1 MPLLRFLA
9 LLFMLV
15 GLLASS
21 LLAVG
26 LLILML
32 RFWPLALA
40 IALALTLFGGLLR
53 RSDTAF
59 TTPSRTA

>member
-9 LLFMLV
+9 LLFV
-15 GLLASS
+15 FAGLLASS

-26 LLILML
+26 LLVLML

-40 IALALTLFGGLLR
+40 IALALALFGGLLR
-53 RSDTAF
+53 RSSTAF
-59 TTPSRTA
+59 SIPSKTA

>member
-9 LLFMLV
+9 LLFVLA

-21 LLAVG
+21 LLTVG
-26 LLILML
+26 LLMLML

-40 IALALTLFGGLLR
+40 TALALAIFGGLLR
-53 RSDTAF
+53 RFGTAF
-59 TTPSRTA
+59 STPSTTA

>member
-9 LLFMLV
+9 LLFV
-15 GLLASS
+15 FAGLLASS

-26 LLILML
+26 LLVLML

-40 IALALTLFGGLLR
+40 IVLTLALFSGLLR
-53 RSDTAF
+53 RSGTAF
-59 TTPSRTA
+59 TTPSTTA

>member
-9 LLFMLV
+9 VLFVFV

-26 LLILML
+26 LLVLML

-40 IALALTLFGGLLR
+40 IALALALFGKLLC
-53 RSDTAF
+53 RSGTAF
-59 TTPSRTA
+59 NTPSTTA

>member
-9 LLFMLV
+9 LLFV
-15 GLLASS
+15 FAGLLASS

-26 LLILML
+26 LLVLML

-40 IALALTLFGGLLR
+40 IALALALFGELLR
-53 RSDTAF
+53 RSGTAF
-59 TTPSRTA
+59 TTPSTTA

>member
-9 LLFMLV
+9 LLFVLV

-26 LLILML
+26 LLVLLL

-40 IALALTLFGGLLR
+40 IALALALFSGLLR
-53 RSDTAF
+53 RSSTAF
-59 TTPSRTA
+59 STPSTTA

>member
-1 MPLLRFLA
+1 MPLLRFIA
-9 LLFMLV
+9 SLFVFV

-26 LLILML
+26 LLVLML

-40 IALALTLFGGLLR
+40 IVLALVLFGRLLR

-59 TTPSRTA
+59 SASSATA

>member
-9 LLFMLV
+9 SLFVFV

-26 LLILML
+26 LLVLML

-40 IALALTLFGGLLR
+40 IVLALALFSGLLR
-53 RSDTAF
+53 RSGTTF
-59 TTPSRTA
+59 STPSTTA

>member
-9 LLFMLV
+9 LLFV
-15 GLLASS
+15 FAGLLTSS

-26 LLILML
+26 LLVLML

-40 IALALTLFGGLLR
+40 IVLALALFGGLLR
-53 RSDTAF
+53 RSGTAF
-59 TTPSRTA
+59 TTSSMTA

>member
-9 LLFMLV
+9 LLFV
-15 GLLASS
+15 FAGLLASS

-26 LLILML
+26 LLVLIL

-40 IALALTLFGGLLR
+40 IVLTLALFSGLLR
-53 RSDTAF
+53 RSGTTFSIPSTTA
-59 TTPSRTA
+59 

>member
-9 LLFMLV
+9 LLFV
-15 GLLASS
+15 FAGLLASS

-26 LLILML
+26 LLVLML

-40 IALALTLFGGLLR
+40 IALALALFGELLR
-53 RSDTAF
+53 RSGTAF
-59 TTPSRTA
+59 STPCTTA

>member
-9 LLFMLV
+9 SLFVFV

-26 LLILML
+26 LLVLML
-32 RFWPLALA
+32 RFWPLAVA

-53 RSDTAF
+53 RSGTAF
-59 TTPSRTA
+59 SAPSTTA

>member
-9 LLFMLV
+9 LLFMFV

-26 LLILML
+26 LLVLML
-32 RFWPLALA
+32 RCWPLALA
-40 IALALTLFGGLLR
+40 IVLALALFRGLLR
-53 RSDTAF
+53 RSGTVLS
-59 TTPSRTA
+59 TPSPTA

>member
-9 LLFMLV
+9 LLFV
-15 GLLASS
+15 FAGLLASS

-26 LLILML
+26 LLVLML

-40 IALALTLFGGLLR
+40 IALALALFGELLR
-53 RSDTAF
+53 RSGTAF
-59 TTPSRTA
+59 SHQSTTA

>member
-1 MPLLRFLA
+1 MPLLRFIA
-9 LLFMLV
+9 SLFEFV

-26 LLILML
+26 LLVLML

-40 IALALTLFGGLLR
+40 IVLALVLFDRLLR
-53 RSDTAF
+53 RSGTAF
-59 TTPSRTA
+59 STPSATA